1 MGIEKKVDSHVVVKK
16 REKGKVGRMTGVG
29 LDLANGRVKWVRVK
43 KRVVLNGLQA
53 ITLTWSFKV
62 RVKTELTLIF
72 THEKIYIY
80 I

>member
-43 KRVVLNGLQA
+43 KTDRPKWVASYNSYLV
-53 ITLTWSFKV
+53 F
-62 RVKTELTLIF
+62 
-72 THEKIYIY
+72 
-80 I
+80 